1 MLLALAEKTEAPVTL
16 QKHVYFCVNCSKY
29 PSSSIN
35 LYVYLSLSL
44 FNDGAPVLLYR
55 CDWMAIQK
63 WEENSFCYV
72 ILEEV

>member
-44 FNDGAPVLLYR
+44 CLTMVRPFYCTDATEWPYTNGKKTVFAML
-55 CDWMAIQK
+55 
-63 WEENSFCYV
+63 S
-72 ILEEV
+72 